1 MNKMYLKA
9 LVIGIML
16 IWLVIGFLLT
26 PLVQN
31 IMWNFGF
38 PVRGPELRYMNA
50 GYLFLAIILVL
61 IVTVVFAG
69 KIKEMFHRFVN
80 KVHLKALAVGIMLT
94 WLVLGSLLATLIF
107 LLPPDV
113 IPGTR
118 DFWGYVFFAFI
129 LVLIVAVVF
138 AGKVKEVVD
147 RFVACIFLVFHSFP
161 ALAWFIE
168 PLLYVMVFPVGIFAL
183 LCSPLNPLFVFPP
196 TRRLLDVV
204 IFSPFP
210 TDTHELIFLLRV
222 CLYLL
227 AMFLFPIGIAIFATA
242 LIQLL
247 KGKGGLVTSGLY
259 SVVRHPQYLGIILAT
274 LGLTFFEMEVRLI
287 SLIAWIM
294 LIFAYVWL
302 ARREESKL
310 QKKYG
315 EEFLAYKRRT
325 PFILPLPTSARKK

>member
-1 MNKMYLKA
+1 M
-9 LVIGIML
+9 
-16 IWLVIGFLLT
+16 
-26 PLVQN
+26 
-31 IMWNFGF
+31 
-38 PVRGPELRYMNA
+38 E
-50 GYLFLAIILVL
+50 
-61 IVTVVFAG
+61 
-69 KIKEMFHRFVN
+69 
-80 KVHLKALAVGIMLT
+80 
-94 WLVLGSLLATLIF
+94 
-107 LLPPDV
+107 
-113 IPGTR
+113 
-118 DFWGYVFFAFI
+118 
-129 LVLIVAVVF
+129 
-138 AGKVKEVVD
+138 
-147 RFVACIFLVFHSFP
+147 P
-161 ALAWFIE
+161 A
-168 PLLYVMVFPVGIFAL
+168 LYVMVFPVGIFAL

-210 TDTHELIFLLRV
+210 PDTHELIFLLRV
-222 CLYLL
+222 CLNLL

-247 KGKGGLVTSGLY
+247 KGKGELVTSGLY

-274 LGLTFFEMEVRLI
+274 LGLTFYEIEVKLI